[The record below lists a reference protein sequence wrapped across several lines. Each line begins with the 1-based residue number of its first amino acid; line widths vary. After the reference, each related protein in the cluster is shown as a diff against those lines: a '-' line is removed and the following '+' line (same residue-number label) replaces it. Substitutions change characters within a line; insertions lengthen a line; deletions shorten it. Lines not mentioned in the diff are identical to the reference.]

1 MIKKEWFWM
10 LNQNKEEHC
19 HYSGLPSPMA
29 YENKKTSKMSKELK
43 QSILIVLLGMTV
55 LVGMILIVL

>member
-10 LNQNKEEHC
+10 TKKQEEHC

-43 QSILIVLLGMTV
+43 QSIAIVLIGMTV

>member
-10 LNQNKEEHC
+10 TKKQEEHC

-29 YENKKTSKMSKELK
+29 YENKKTSKMKNDLK
-43 QSILIVLLGMTV
+43 TSILIAMLGMVV
-55 LVGMILIVL
+55 LIGMIIVFL

>member
-10 LNQNKEEHC
+10 TNNKEEEHC

-29 YENKKTSKMSKELK
+29 YENKKTSKMKNDLK
-43 QSILIVLLGMTV
+43 TSILIAMLGMVV
-55 LVGMILIVL
+55 LIGMIIILL